1 MYAQPRSLL
10 IHRTLRGLHET
21 HCLPWLGGEVQDGPV
36 VSSLLEQRA
45 VRVVHMLAVLAE
57 G

>member
-45 VRVVHMLAVLAE
+45 VRVVHMLAVLAK